1 MSCGSSTHH
10 LCTCYCSDAGC
21 KTATMRTHKT
31 TATAVAR
38 TETTV
43 VNRATT
49 RTQLTIQTF
58 ATSTLKSRERPIM
71 CEEAKHS
78 FMMTLT
84 MPTQR
89 LKAGLIVMALLGKIA
104 VNHLLVDTEET
115 ISFT

>member
-1 MSCGSSTHH
+1 
-10 LCTCYCSDAGC
+10 
-21 KTATMRTHKT
+21 
-31 TATAVAR
+31 
-38 TETTV
+38 
-43 VNRATT
+43 
-49 RTQLTIQTF
+49 
-58 ATSTLKSRERPIM
+58 M